1 MRMAHVLVVGYLSID
16 SLQAV
21 GAAPLELPGGAALYA
36 ALGARHAG
44 AQASIAAAVGE
55 DYPQPWLQALAA
67 LGIDVSCV
75 QRRPG
80 PTRRTVLRYQ
90 GSEGSGQRDSLHY
103 RDAIWWQ
110 RTQALAPTLPD
121 QLDQIDVLVACPMP
135 ITSLA
140 ALLQQAA
147 LASVPVV
154 ADTSEAFVTEDPQR
168 LLELVGAMAAFAPS
182 REETRLLWP
191 LREDDDCASALAS
204 LGVNLLHKRGADGA
218 LALSAHGAASLRIP
232 APPTTVV
239 DPTGAGDAT
248 VGALAAHIG
257 GGADFLHAA
266 AAALFT
272 GALATTA
279 PGPTALGLV
288 TTSNLPSNNFSEQGL
303 HGVPRN

>member
-1 MRMAHVLVVGYLSID
+1 MAHVLVVGYLSID

-21 GAAPLELPGGAALYA
+21 GAAPVELPGGAALYA

-55 DYPQPWLQALAA
+55 DYPQPWLQALAE
-67 LGIDVSCV
+67 LGIDVSYV

-90 GSEGSGQRDSLHY
+90 GSGQRDSLHY

-121 QLDQIDVLVACPMP
+121 PLRQIDVLVACPMP
-135 ITSLA
+135 ITNLA
-140 ALLQQAA
+140 ALLRRAA

-154 ADTSEAFVTEDPQR
+154 ADTSEAFVNEDPQR
-168 LLELVGAMAAFAPS
+168 LLQLVSEMAAFAPS
-182 REETRLLWP
+182 REETRRLWP
-191 LREDDDCASALAS
+191 LREDDDSASALAS
-204 LGVNLLHKRGADGA
+204 LGVNLLHKRGAEGA

-248 VGALAAHIG
+248 VGALAALMG

-266 AAALFT
+266 AAALVT
-272 GALATTA
+272 GAQATTA
-279 PGPTALGLV
+279 TGPAALGLA
-288 TTSNLPSNNFSEQGL
+288 THFNPQSNEFPVQGL

>member
-1 MRMAHVLVVGYLSID
+1 MGMAHVLVAGYLSID

-21 GAAPLELPGGAALYA
+21 GAVPVELPGGAALYA

-80 PTRRTVLRYQ
+80 PTRRTVLRYR
-90 GSEGSGQRDSLHY
+90 GSQGSGQRDSLHY

-121 QLDQIDVLVACPMP
+121 RLRQIDVLVACPMP
-135 ITSLA
+135 IASLA
-140 ALLQQAA
+140 AVLQRAA
-147 LASVPVV
+147 LARVPVV

-168 LLELVGAMAAFAPS
+168 LLELVGEMMAFAPS

-191 LREDDDCASALAS
+191 LREDDDAASALAS
-204 LGVNLLHKRGADGA
+204 FGVHLLHKRGAEGA
-218 LALSAHGAASLRIP
+218 LALTAHGAASLRIA

-248 VGALAAHIG
+248 VGALAAYIG
-257 GGADFLHAA
+257 GGTDFLHAA
-266 AAALFT
+266 AAALLT

-279 PGPTALGLV
+279 TGPAALGLAENFNPQ
-288 TTSNLPSNNFSEQGL
+288 SNKFPVQGL
-303 HGVPRN
+303 HGVSRN